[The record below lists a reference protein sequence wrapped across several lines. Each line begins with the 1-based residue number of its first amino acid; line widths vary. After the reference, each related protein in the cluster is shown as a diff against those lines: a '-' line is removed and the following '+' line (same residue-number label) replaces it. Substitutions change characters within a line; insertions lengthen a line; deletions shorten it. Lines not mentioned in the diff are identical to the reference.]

1 MLAERSNGTLR
12 SGGQSGAP
20 VKRRTSCSD
29 ARREASDGAKLRT
42 THVVSTTR
50 RPDNGD
56 DGRLGRRRYCVGV
69 GRGGAPGMTTVASD
83 GGGSEKRL
91 WL

>member
-1 MLAERSNGTLR
+1 MRRLERSD
-12 SGGQSGAP
+12 SS
-20 VKRRTSCSD
+20 
-29 ARREASDGAKLRT
+29 ARREASDGAKHWT
-42 THVVSTTR
+42 APVISTTR

-56 DGRLGRRRYCVGV
+56 DGRLGRRSS
-69 GRGGAPGMTTVASD
+69 APRMTTIASD